1 MISMAEKMYIKQL
14 YEDGVSKS
22 EIQRRT
28 KLNYRTVCKY
38 ADMEDWND
46 DKLPNMEPD
55 HYPVLGEYIPLINE
69 WLEGDVTA
77 PRKQRHTAKRIYDR
91 LRAEASYTGGYSS
104 VKRYVRKKRFV
115 LRQGLA
121 GCLPLA
127 HPMAY
132 AQVDFGEF
140 LRCDAEGNEHKAYEL
155 VMSFPYSDKA
165 YAQVFPSQNQECLL
179 IGMRRIF
186 EYIGG
191 VPARIRFDNMSTAV
205 AQVLEGTER
214 KLTEGFTRFMLHY
227 RFQADFCN
235 PASGNEK
242 GNVENKVGY
251 IRRNALVPIP
261 TIISF
266 DEFNDHLFDW
276 CEKDAERPHYQ
287 RGVTIQSLWEDE
299 KPKLLM
305 LPEVPYNVFSYESL
319 RVSKTGFVCIDTNKY
334 GLSPELHDETV
345 QAKIFYDKIEFY
357 HDHALVALYRRCY
370 GKNEEL
376 MDWTQYVRTLCRKPG
391 AAEHT
396 RFFSAMP
403 LPWQSYLSQTRGQER
418 RSALQL
424 LDDIVRDGNAEFCVD
439 ILTLAQQNGR
449 SDVDSVKQCYY
460 SLLKEGKTP
469 EPLDLLS
476 QVPTL
481 NYNPDISVYD
491 GLTGGEANG

>member
-91 LRAEASYTGGYSS
+91 LRAEAGYTGGYSS

-121 GCLPLA
+121 GYLPLA

-179 IGMRRIF
+179 IGMSRIF

-214 KLTEGFTRFMLHY
+214 KLTEGFTRFML
-227 RFQADFCN
+227 Q
-235 PASGNEK
+235 
-242 GNVENKVGY
+242 
-251 IRRNALVPIP
+251 
-261 TIISF
+261 
-266 DEFNDHLFDW
+266 
-276 CEKDAERPHYQ
+276 
-287 RGVTIQSLWEDE
+287 
-299 KPKLLM
+299 
-305 LPEVPYNVFSYESL
+305 
-319 RVSKTGFVCIDTNKY
+319 
-334 GLSPELHDETV
+334 
-345 QAKIFYDKIEFY
+345 
-357 HDHALVALYRRCY
+357 
-370 GKNEEL
+370 
-376 MDWTQYVRTLCRKPG
+376 
-391 AAEHT
+391 
-396 RFFSAMP
+396 
-403 LPWQSYLSQTRGQER
+403 
-418 RSALQL
+418 
-424 LDDIVRDGNAEFCVD
+424 
-439 ILTLAQQNGR
+439 
-449 SDVDSVKQCYY
+449 
-460 SLLKEGKTP
+460 
-469 EPLDLLS
+469 
-476 QVPTL
+476 
-481 NYNPDISVYD
+481 
-491 GLTGGEANG
+491 